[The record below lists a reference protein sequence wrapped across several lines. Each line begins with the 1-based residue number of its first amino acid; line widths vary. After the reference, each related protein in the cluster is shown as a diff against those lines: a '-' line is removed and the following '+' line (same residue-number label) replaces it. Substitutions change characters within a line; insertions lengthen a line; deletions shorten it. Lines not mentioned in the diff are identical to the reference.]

1 MQTRQKRVAAYLQSY
16 NEINTLRWNY
26 SSVSTCNDNCRFR
39 NHATAQLMADN
50 ATMAGNMTGG
60 NMTEGNATGSIACA
74 GGYRPC

>member
-1 MQTRQKRVAAYLQSY
+1 MAAYQVIGF

-26 SSVSTCNDNCRFR
+26 SSVSTCNDDCRFR

-60 NMTEGNATGSIACA
+60 NMTGSNMTEGNATGSIACA